1 MSAPRPLAG
10 NPLAGSSLALAGAG
24 KMGAA
29 LLGGWLA
36 SGVDARR
43 IAVHEPHPGA
53 AILALAAEKG
63 FALNPQPSPSDV
75 VVLAIKPQ
83 MLETAAPGLAPLFG
97 ANTLLI
103 SILAGKTSANLA
115 ARLPAAAI
123 VRAMPNTPAA
133 IGRGVTGAYACET
146 VSPAQRETAHLLLGG
161 VGAVEWVG
169 AENQIDAV
177 TAISGSGPAY
187 VFYLVEALAE
197 AGAALGLPR
206 DLALR
211 LARKTVEG
219 SGELLHRSPETPVET
234 LRKNVTSPG
243 GTTQAALDV
252 LMAADGGL
260 AEVMARA
267 TAAAAR
273 RAEELSG

>member
-1 MSAPRPLAG
+1 MASAP
-10 NPLAGSSLALAGAG
+10 ALVLIGAG

-36 SGVDARR
+36 AGISPRD
-43 IAVHEPHPGA
+43 IAVVEPHPSD
-53 AILALAAEKG
+53 AIRSLAAESG
-63 FALNPQPSPSDV
+63 FALNGAPRPAPT

-83 MLETAAPGLAPLFG
+83 MLDEAAPGVALWLEPDS
-97 ANTLLI
+97 LLI
-103 SILAGKTSANLA
+103 SILAGKTVANLSR
-115 ARLPAAAI
+115 RLPAKKI

-133 IGRGVTGAYACET
+133 IGRGITGAFANPDVT
-146 VSPAQRETAHLLLGG
+146 PAQRDMAQKLLSG

-169 AENQIDAV
+169 SEQAIDAV

-187 VFYLVEALAE
+187 VFLLVEALAKGGE
-197 AGAALGLPR
+197 ALGLPA

-211 LARKTVEG
+211 LARATVEG
-219 SGELLHRSPETPVET
+219 SGELLHRAPETSAET

-252 LMAADGGL
+252 LMARDGL
-260 AEVMARA
+260 AALLTRA

-273 RAEELSG
+273 RAGELAG

>member
-1 MSAPRPLAG
+1 MSAHVL
-10 NPLAGSSLALAGAG
+10 NSLALVGAG

-36 SGVDARR
+36 SGVDPRG
-43 IAVHEPHPGA
+43 IAVHEPQPGA
-53 AILALAAEKG
+53 AIVALAAEKG
-63 FALNPQPSPSDV
+63 FSLNPAPSPADV

-97 ANTLLI
+97 ENSLLI

-115 ARLPAAAI
+115 ARLPVSAI

-133 IGRGVTGAYACET
+133 IGRGVTGAYAGET
-146 VSPAQRETAHLLLGG
+146 VSRAQREAAHLLLGG
-161 VGAVEWVG
+161 VGAVEWVTS
-169 AENQIDAV
+169 ERQIDAV

-187 VFYLVEALAE
+187 VFYLVEALAQ
-197 AGAALGLPR
+197 AGAALGLPP

-219 SGELLHRSPETPVET
+219 SGELLHRSPDTPAET

-252 LMAADGGL
+252 LMAADGL
-260 AEVMARA
+260 PALMARA